1 MGYIWDRK
9 EQDALGKAFLEGGL
23 NAYLAALN
31 ASTPAPTTPAVVES
45 PLSSVSSS
53 PVDTGPVDTGEPY
66 PGYFAQQEARAQSQ
80 SQISQNQQGFT
91 DYQKSLS
98 TPASSTP
105 DPNQTPYSPLQTVE
119 QPIDWTAPSTPVQ
132 SPAVVEKPVI
142 KAEPTSAEI
151 AQEMSVG
158 ITPVDFRYDVDKDG
172 KVTAADALMLAQ
184 GTPLRSALDL
194 LKEAGSSLVTP
205 PLTPT
210 ADVTTTPSGQGDLPA
225 TGSAALKTA
234 VAPGGIGVEEFDR
247 RIREY
252 LDGSPT
258 EAEAYKRM
266 LDLKASKEDIERAT
280 GKSYEQIF
288 PETFK
293 PGSVLSSGFGD
304 VTKQLGGE
312 GYYKGVAIP
321 TFYEQSLGDAGS
333 LSVADQLA
341 TWKANI
347 DKQDLSVSAPFGFVE
362 TPVYTQPT
370 GDYDPYIS
378 GYQATP
384 ATALDYLTQ
393 NNPVIA
399 NAVFGHTST
408 AANAYK
414 IVNGELKEV
423 GHDEITPEDLAEGN
437 AFFMLAGKTGGPD
450 RERMAQLYRAE
461 GDELIPVGDPKM
473 YKGAKEQDMGLAF
486 LDMAAS
492 ALSFVPGPWQIPAV
506 AYKAVRGAMEGDW
519 TGVAKA
525 FLPPVV
531 ATAVSVYEAFDSKD
545 PFKIATAL
553 MGTDVLPELGSFDLG
568 AGVTVKD
575 AVLAAKAVEAINN
588 GQWDVAAI
596 IGGQL
601 SGSSE
606 LTAAGQGLRI
616 KNAIEKG
623 DFSGAI
629 TAAQG
634 LSKTVDQLAKAPP
647 NLLDEIKF
655 KEANASPLG
664 VGALSPNPTEDE
676 QIRIQQRQNAANQAL
691 TDYMGSGNDLSREG
705 LVSQLQSLG
714 LSADQAEGYAKQ
726 ADQQINMNRVGSD
739 VMNRYSKID
748 PEFGT
753 PQLDR
758 QTAIGEMMA
767 AGMSS
772 ERANNLL
779 NGIDAQNAIKLENK
793 LSIQSA
799 YSNFTSGKGTEE
811 QLRSALTSAGY
822 TDAEINNLVTRGNA
836 IIEGGKLTAGE
847 SAQERAANLPD
858 IRAEIAGKSNFNDAY
873 ALAREKLGPG
883 ATFTWQGKDYVASSA
898 TERPD
903 LTGATKTTTSTA
915 VTDTPYVAPNG
926 MHNRAA
932 FIQAGGGTSDADYAK
947 YVQAVNAVI
956 AEGKSGTLITP
967 ASVNSTGKE
976 MPSTTGPV
984 TMEKPRVDS
993 VLGSVAAQGVA
1004 SFGANSIAGALSAL
1018 GFTDAGKTV
1027 LDKANQI
1034 AAAATAAEGAD
1045 ITKGKADINAAIQKV
1060 GQSSGIKDF
1069 AANIGNLASTAFNNP
1084 KAFGATVGSEA
1095 VEELLQLATLK
1106 FPASFLVK
1114 ETVASAL
1121 ENGGAA
1127 YNTEYE
1133 SQIAKGASKEDAHQ
1147 AAQKAAGTAAGISVA
1162 LGGAAAGLGKVAGKV
1177 IGSQA
1182 DEVPTSAVGQVG
1194 KTTIKESAQEVV
1206 EEGSIAASIDL
1217 ALGRPVNAVNVLTN
1231 MTGGALYGGP
1241 TSGVMQG
1248 TKLDTLDQTP
1258 STSIGSG
1265 ISSQLTNDL
1274 NSSVDL
1280 TTSINNAVSNNI
1292 TADLG
1297 GTIDSTIKAV
1307 VDNGADLSQGVA
1319 DLTSSAVSNTG
1330 DTTIVINNV
1339 VSSLASNGADL
1350 NANAGSIV
1358 AGAVSG
1364 GATVTDAV
1372 DTTLKAVTANGGN
1385 VADAAASII
1394 TSVSASG
1401 DTAQVAN
1408 ATTAVVNAAITSGS
1422 NVTATTSNA
1431 VDAALAASGGSTD
1444 VVTQVVGGV
1453 ASKGN
1458 NDATAAAVASAVT
1471 NTGNTTAAVDAAL
1484 SSGGDAGTVLST
1496 ASNAAI
1502 ASGADAGSVVSDTI
1516 TAALGNQV
1524 GGKVAVDSA
1533 VKGALDAGA
1542 DTTVVV
1548 GSAVKSGLEAGLS
1561 TGTVV
1566 SGAVSSA
1573 VSGGS
1578 DSTIVID
1585 SALSTVAQSGGD
1597 VSQAAGSA
1605 VTASLGA
1612 GANANETIIAATSSA
1627 IKNGGDAGSAVTTVI
1642 AGAVQGGASLSDASA
1657 SSVATAIV
1665 GGANADTVIK
1675 AVTDSNS
1682 GVSVK
1687 ADTGNNVTT
1696 VVASDA
1702 TSNTKV
1708 VMDSNSQSV
1717 VTTTT
1722 DTNTGTTTQTTMQG
1736 NTTITT
1742 TTDQNT
1748 GISTTTKV
1756 DPNITTNTTTDT
1768 NTGITTQVTTN
1779 TNTNTNSTTTVNTNT
1794 NTTTNTTTNNNTNT
1808 TTNTSVN
1815 TDTGDAVITV
1825 VDDKTGEV
1833 IDTKVTTIDQLP
1845 VDVKDTLTVDPVTV
1859 TPDKT
1864 TTTKATTAKAP
1875 TISAPKTA
1883 TAGAGMS
1890 LVGDIGRLPGTML
1903 KTAGDPTLKD
1913 PLAALSQKVEE
1924 MNQIDPALMAIMAQR
1939 LGMQMPQVQQE
1950 PTFTYGQETSIDDI
1964 LGLREPKEPEERQEE
1979 MVFAE
1984 GGFVEPLRAKA
1995 MNPQFMNHGGA
2006 LPGGRENFKH
2016 GKHVAGEGD
2025 GQSDDI
2031 PAWLADGEF
2040 VFPAD
2045 VVSALGNGSTK
2056 AGTDKLYK
2064 MMHEIRARARS
2075 TKVKDLPPPAHKSP
2089 LDYLKRGK

>member
-1 MGYIWDRK
+1 MATSYSR
-9 EQDALGKAFLEGGL
+9 EQIVDLAMQMLGGGASLDDAIKAAADYGVD
-23 NAYLAALN
+23 LASVYYSDPGTSFS
-31 ASTPAPTTPAVVES
+31 ASTPADTGSVDTGSVDTGPVDTGPIYSEPDNSGFEDVIVDPRSGSSGSGPVQS
-45 PLSSVSSS
+45 PLSTVSSGSVETGPVDTGPVSSEPAYTQKQYRDAGQFIAQNIDKPEVIAQVAQDLKLSTQDILTAVQTVNQDITKPDVENYLTKATSTVDTGPVDTGPVDTNVGSPLSTVSSS
-53 PVDTGPVDTGEPY
+53 PVDTGPVDTREPY
-66 PGYFAQQEARAQSQ
+66 PGYFAQQEAHARSQ

-98 TPASSTP
+98 TPATITP
-105 DPNQTPYSPLQTVE
+105 NVNQTPYSPLDTASQIDQGETV
-119 QPIDWTAPSTPVQ
+119 VQ
-132 SPAVVEKPVI
+132 SPVVVEKPVI
-142 KAEPTSAEI
+142 KADPTPAEI
-151 AQEMSVG
+151 AQQISAG
-158 ITPVDFRYDVDKDG
+158 ILPVNLQYDVDRDG
-172 KVTAADALMLAQ
+172 KVTSADALLLAK
-184 GTPLRSALDL
+184 GTPVRSPLDL

-205 PLTPT
+205 ALKPT

-225 TGSAALKTA
+225 TGSAALKAA

-252 LDGSPT
+252 LDKSPT
-258 EAEAYKRM
+258 EVEAYKRM

-304 VTKQLGGE
+304 VTKQLEGS

-321 TFYEQSLGDAGS
+321 TFYEKSLGDDGW

-341 TWKANI
+341 QWKANI
-347 DKQDLSVSAPFGFVE
+347 DKQDLSARAPFGFVE
-362 TPVYTQPT
+362 TPIYSPGS
-370 GDYDPYIS
+370 GDSDPYLS
-378 GYQATP
+378 GYQSTP
-384 ATALDYLTQ
+384 ATAFDYLTK

-399 NAVFGHTST
+399 NAVLGPTST

-414 IVNGELKEV
+414 IVNGDLKEV

-437 AFFMLAGKTGGPD
+437 AFFMLAGATGGAN

-473 YKGAKEQDMGLAF
+473 YQGAKETNTGLGF
-486 LDMAAS
+486 LDMVAS
-492 ALSFVPGPWQIPAV
+492 ALAFIPGPWQIPA
-506 AYKAVRGAMEGDW
+506 AIYKAGRAIDEGNWAQAALAVIPVIGDVANAAAIASETAQVAGAVESASFANDIVNSVTNVIPSLDSVGKVTNALQQSVSALKAIDDKNWLGLVASGAGLAGM
-519 TGVAKA
+519 TGAIDANTAGLIRSTANLANVLNSGGSPAQIIAAATSLANNQGFVDRATTDQVNAVASIIA
-525 FLPPVV
+525 
-531 ATAVSVYEAFDSKD
+531 AKD
-545 PFKIATAL
+545 NPAAL
-553 MGTDVLPELGSFDLG
+553 MGAVAQAARSGVFNETAKIG
-568 AGVTVKD
+568 AQYEQLNNRGVIDEYNVT
-575 AVLAAKAVEAINN
+575 
-588 GQWDVAAI
+588 
-596 IGGQL
+596 GG
-601 SGSSE
+601 G
-606 LTAAGQGLRI
+606 
-616 KNAIEKG
+616 
-623 DFSGAI
+623 
-629 TAAQG
+629 
-634 LSKTVDQLAKAPP
+634 
-647 NLLDEIKF
+647 
-655 KEANASPLG
+655 
-664 VGALSPNPTEDE
+664 GALISSGNPAEDE
-676 QIRIQQRQNAANQAL
+676 QIALGQLNQAATSLVSDYVAAGGSMEPTDLRAALSKL
-691 TDYMGSGNDLSREG
+691 TDPYGKPISSDTVERLVSSAESQLDTQTRNQKIQTDTLGVLADYTGRDSDLSRESAYER
-705 LVSQLQSLG
+705 LVAAGNSGDRANEILAGVDAQVEANRAARAATQAQNQAAIKAG
-714 LSADQAEGYAKQ
+714 AGEFDGADARSAVAAGAGEFTGADAAAKANQRIQDQTTFANAFAVARE
-726 ADQQINMNRVGSD
+726 
-739 VMNRYSKID
+739 
-748 PEFGT
+748 EFG
-753 PQLDR
+753 P
-758 QTAIGEMMA
+758 
-767 AGMSS
+767 
-772 ERANNLL
+772 
-779 NGIDAQNAIKLENK
+779 NATFNW
-793 LSIQSA
+793 
-799 YSNFTSGKGTEE
+799 N
-811 QLRSALTSAGY
+811 
-822 TDAEINNLVTRGNA
+822 
-836 IIEGGKLTAGE
+836 GKLYSTAT
-847 SAQERAANLPD
+847 
-858 IRAEIAGKSNFNDAY
+858 AE
-873 ALAREKLGPG
+873 
-883 ATFTWQGKDYVASSA
+883 
-898 TERPD
+898 ERPD
-903 LTGATKTTTSTA
+903 LTGKVDSTSQTTE
-915 VTDTPYVAPNG
+915 TPYVAPNG

-1004 SFGANSIAGALSAL
+1004 SFGANSIAGVLNSL

-1045 ITKGKADINAAIQKV
+1045 ITKGKADINAAIKKV
-1060 GQSSGIKDF
+1060 GESSGIKDF
-1069 AANIGNLASTAFNNP
+1069 AANVGNLASTAFNNP
-1084 KAFGATVGSEA
+1084 KAFGATVGSEV
-1095 VEELLQLATLK
+1095 VEELLQFATLK

-1121 ENGGAA
+1121 ENAGAA
-1127 YNTEYE
+1127 YNNEYE

-1147 AAQKAAGTAAGISVA
+1147 AAQKAAGTAAGVSVA

-1182 DEVPTSAVGQVG
+1182 DEVPTSGVGQVG
-1194 KTTIKESAQEVV
+1194 KTTLKESVQETI
-1206 EEGSIAASIDL
+1206 EEGSIAGAIDL
-1217 ALGRPVNAVNVLTN
+1217 ALGRPIDAVNVLTN

-1241 TSGVMQG
+1241 TSGVMQA
-1248 TKLDTLDQTP
+1248 TKLDTLDQTA

-1265 ISSQLTNDL
+1265 LDADSISA
-1274 NSSVDL
+1274 
-1280 TTSINNAVSNNI
+1280 SIKS
-1292 TADLG
+1292 
-1297 GTIDSTIKAV
+1297 
-1307 VDNGADLSQGVA
+1307 GASI
-1319 DLTSSAVSNTG
+1319 
-1330 DTTIVINNV
+1330 DTT
-1339 VSSLASNGADL
+1339 
-1350 NANAGSIV
+1350 
-1358 AGAVSG
+1358 
-1364 GATVTDAV
+1364 
-1372 DTTLKAVTANGGN
+1372 
-1385 VADAAASII
+1385 
-1394 TSVSASG
+1394 
-1401 DTAQVAN
+1401 
-1408 ATTAVVNAAITSGS
+1408 
-1422 NVTATTSNA
+1422 
-1431 VDAALAASGGSTD
+1431 
-1444 VVTQVVGGV
+1444 
-1453 ASKGN
+1453 
-1458 NDATAAAVASAVT
+1458 
-1471 NTGNTTAAVDAAL
+1471 
-1484 SSGGDAGTVLST
+1484 
-1496 ASNAAI
+1496 
-1502 ASGADAGSVVSDTI
+1502 
-1516 TAALGNQV
+1516 
-1524 GGKVAVDSA
+1524 
-1533 VKGALDAGA
+1533 VKSALDAGA

-1548 GSAVKSGLEAGLS
+1548 GSAINSALDTGMS

-1566 SGAVSSA
+1566 SSTVGSAVSSGA
-1573 VSGGS
+1573 

-1605 VTASLGA
+1605 VTASLNA
-1612 GANANETIIAATSSA
+1612 GANANETIIAATNSA
-1627 IKNGGDAGSAVTTVI
+1627 IKNGGDVGSAVTTVI

-1657 SSVATAIV
+1657 SSVATAII

-1742 TTDQNT
+1742 TTNQNT

-1756 DPNITTNTTTDT
+1756 DPNTTTNTTTDT
-1768 NTGITTQVTTN
+1768 NTGVTTQVTTN

-1833 IDTKVTTIDQLP
+1833 IDTKVTTIDQLST
-1845 VDVKDTLTVDPVTV
+1845 DVKETLKVDTTTG
-1859 TPDKT
+1859 TTTDKT
-1864 TTTKATTAKAP
+1864 TTTKAPAVKAP
-1875 TISAPKTA
+1875 AVTMPKAA

-1890 LVGDIGRLPGTML
+1890 LIGDIGRLPGTML

-1924 MNQIDPALMAIMAQR
+1924 MNQIDPALLTVMAQR
-1939 LGMQMPQVQQE
+1939 LGMQMPQAPQE

-1964 LGLREPKEPEERQEE
+1964 LGLREPKAPEEEE
-1979 MVFAE
+1979 TAFAE